1 MSTPSTLREAL
12 LHDVMVQLQA
22 DALRTQIKHGLE
34 KPPKCI
40 KNWGIEQRWV
50 GNCSVPFKLPKEAI
64 NILQNIIYTLISY
77 YVDDIIDWTPP
88 VRDLQDDKPELLFVD
103 EYGWC
108 KNSSSEGGR
117 LITFFS
123 GRIKTYLWKYF
134 RSMKKYSED
143 VASDDVILE
152 KIQERRRR
160 LVINMYIDSFMMT
173 WHTDNLRKIL
183 LLRRTNKEIKNLLD
197 SEDDMSWVVMFEEPT
212 NTTILLTK
220 MLKSYA

>member
-1 MSTPSTLREAL
+1 MSYPKTLREAL
-12 LHDVMVQLQA
+12 LHDLMVVC
-22 DALRTQIKHGLE
+22 DPENIKRGLK

-40 KNWGIEQRWV
+40 KNWGIEERWV

-64 NILQNIIYTLISY
+64 NILHCIIHALIVRY
-77 YVDDIIDWTPP
+77 NNGTIDWTPT
-88 VRDLQDDKPELLFVD
+88 VRDSQDDKPELLFVD

-117 LITFFS
+117 LLQIFS
-123 GRIKTYLWKYF
+123 ERMTKMFWKRIRTDYP
-134 RSMKKYSED
+134 KKL
-143 VASDDVILE
+143 SDDVVHE
-152 KIQERRRR
+152 KVKERKRR
-160 LVINMYIDSFMMT
+160 LVINLYVDSFMMT
-173 WHTDNLRKIL
+173 WHADNLRKIL

-220 MLKSYA
+220 MLQSYA